1 VSEVA
6 MGTTR
11 IEDLVAPP
19 VRRLQP
25 YIPGKPIAELE
36 REYGVHDIIKL
47 ASNENPLGPGP
58 RARAAMSAAIAEVG
72 LYPDGSGFELK
83 RALAGRHR
91 VPVEWITLGNGS
103 NDILVLLAEAFLTV
117 DTEAVYSQYCFAV
130 YPIAVQAV
138 GAIARVASARPA
150 NDRMP
155 LGHDLDAMAALVT
168 ARTRLIFIANPNNP
182 TGTWLDGSSLLKFLR
197 ALPDTV
203 IAVVDEAY
211 FEYSRDADCADAS
224 EWLRE
229 LPNLVVARTFSKA
242 HGLAGLRVGYA
253 LSQPQVAETLN
264 RLRQPFNVNSVALAA
279 AVAALGDPAHVS
291 RTVALN
297 RAGIVTLR
305 SGLEKLGLKV
315 LPTAANFVL
324 VDLGR
329 AAGAVYE
336 GMLRQGVIARPVGN
350 YGLPNHLRI
359 TTGTA
364 EQNQRAIA
372 ALAAALGR

>member
-1 VSEVA
+1 